1 MSELY
6 AIVDLEGYVVQMR
19 EAAAKS
25 ISDSDSDNLDDYISL
40 NQMIGLVKERCKGFD
55 EENRPLL
62 DEKSN
67 ELVFEDA
74 AIWIHEVGLAKLAAQ
89 DLVECAW
96 DNESNE
102 MIFWRKEVKGST
114 KNAKSKPRRKD
125 KKSQG

>member
-6 AIVDLEGYVVQMR
+6 AIIDLDGYATQMR
-19 EAAAKS
+19 AAAAKS
-25 ISDSDSDNLDDYISL
+25 ISDSNEDNLDDYISL
-40 NQMIGLVKERCKGFD
+40 NQMIGLLNERCKGFD

-62 DEKSN
+62 DEASN

-96 DNESNE
+96 DDESNE
-102 MIFWRKEVKGST
+102 MIFWRKENKEST
-114 KNAKSKPRRKD
+114 KNAQSKSRRKN